1 VLRVLVADD
10 NPTIRLGL
18 RALLDGFDDLQVVGE
33 AVNGREAVDLA
44 AALRPEVV
52 LLDVRMPV
60 VDGVAAAV
68 EIARDRAVLM
78 LTYADD
84 AQVVAAAIRAGASGY
99 LVHGTFDPEE
109 LAEAIR
115 EVAGG
120 GIVLAPAIAPAIVDA
135 LRRTGERQE
144 SMPVLT
150 EREFEVMD
158 LVVKGATNTS
168 IARTMSI
175 SEKTVKNHINHIYG
189 KLGVVGRSEAI
200 ALWLGIGK

>member
-18 RALLDGFDDLQVVGE
+18 RALLDGFDDLRVVGE

-115 EVAGG
+115 EVARG

-135 LRRTGERQE
+135 LRRTGDRQE

-189 KLGVVGRSEAI
+189 KLGVAGRSEAI